1 MGLKLL
7 ADQYT
12 EEPLTQQLFEKVNT
26 TALYMDKML
35 QKLLMVYDINTLA
48 EPSQPV
54 DFPALLNQ
62 LQNELEDE
70 ISRTDTVFK
79 VSVATP
85 ETFQSYP
92 TLLKIILYN
101 LVENALRFHSPLDDS
116 HHEVL
121 VEVTQKA
128 EITLICVRDNGRG
141 IRQQY
146 IPQIFDMYFRGHSDV
161 EGNGLGLYI
170 VKKALEKVGGEITVE
185 SGEQEGACFE
195 VRLRCEQMVKT

>member
-7 ADQYT
+7 ADQYIQ
-12 EEPLTQQLFEKVNT
+12 EPLTRELFEKVNS
-26 TALYMDKML
+26 TALHMDKML
-35 QKLLMVYDINTLA
+35 QKLLMVYDINTLV
-48 EPSQPV
+48 EPSQPI
-54 DFPALLNQ
+54 DFPALLTQ

-70 ISRTDTVFK
+70 IAHKDTVFK
-79 VSVATP
+79 VSVDAT
-85 ETFQSYP
+85 ETFHSYP

-116 HHEVL
+116 HHKVL
-121 VEVTQKA
+121 VEVRQEAGK
-128 EITLICVRDNGRG
+128 ILIGVRDNGRG

-170 VKKALEKVGGEITVE
+170 VKKALEKVGGEIAVE
-185 SGEQEGACFE
+185 SGEQKGASFQ
-195 VRLRCEQMVKT
+195 VRLRDEQTVWA